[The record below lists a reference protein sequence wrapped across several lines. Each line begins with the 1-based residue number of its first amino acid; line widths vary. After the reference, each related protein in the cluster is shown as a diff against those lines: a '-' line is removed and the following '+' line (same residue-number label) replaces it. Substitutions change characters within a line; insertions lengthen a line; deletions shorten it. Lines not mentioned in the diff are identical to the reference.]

1 MSRRAI
7 VRQQSSEGR
16 TIVWP
21 DPEDGRRPEP
31 ERRASPAGEAVSVE
45 EPRAHAAALAEVRQ
59 AALREG
65 EAAGRGRALAEVQPV
80 LEQLAHTVVDLAK
93 LRPRLREQAE
103 EDLVRLAVAI
113 ARRVVHRELTL
124 DPQTITGLV
133 KAALEQLAAGERI
146 RLRVYPDHEAPVRAY
161 LEAAGRASV
170 EVVGDRGLACG
181 SAVFE
186 TDRGSLDAS
195 AESQLAEIE
204 RGLADRFRSPG

>member
-1 MSRRAI
+1 MA
-7 VRQQSSEGR
+7 
-16 TIVWP
+16 WP

-45 EPRAHAAALAEVRQ
+45 EPRAYAAALAEVRQ

-65 EAAGRGRALAEVQPV
+65 EAAGRARALAEVQPV
-80 LEQLAHTVVDLAK
+80 LEQLAHTVADLAK

-170 EVVGDRGLACG
+170 EVVGDRG
-181 SAVFE
+181 
-186 TDRGSLDAS
+186 
-195 AESQLAEIE
+195 
-204 RGLADRFRSPG
+204 